1 LKTAINVPS
10 ESKKEKNTLFIV
22 DILKAADEKS
32 RIRIRNSVYG
42 STDPD
47 QYKNVN
53 LCSVWYGKNKGGSPL
68 DKDDNGYC
76 SLCYLFYA
84 SVPPPFLNPLFT
96 NHAIQGDEE

>member
-1 LKTAINVPS
+1 MHLQKVK
-10 ESKKEKNTLFIV
+10 SKKSTLFFV
-22 DILKAADEKS
+22 DILKAADEKN
-32 RIRIRNSVYG
+32 RIRIWIRHSVYG

-53 LCSVWYGKNKGGSPL
+53 TAVLGMEKNKGGSPV

-76 SLCYLFYA
+76 SLCCIFYA

-96 NHAIQGDEE
+96 NHAIQGDEQ